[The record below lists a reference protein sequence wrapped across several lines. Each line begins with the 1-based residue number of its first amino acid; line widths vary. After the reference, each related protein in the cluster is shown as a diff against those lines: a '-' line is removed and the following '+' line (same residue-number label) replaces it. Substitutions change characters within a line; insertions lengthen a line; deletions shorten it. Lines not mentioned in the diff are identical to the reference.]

1 MHKTFTIEEA
11 NKSLVLVRPII
22 TDLLHAYH
30 KLGVLR
36 SQANPAPEDEECKY
50 TEKIAHFLDELMYI
64 GCACKDMERG
74 YVDFPSYQNDQLVHL
89 CWRLGEEKVEHWHPL
104 DRLCETRKPQNEP
117 VARY

>member
-22 TDLLHAYH
+22 TDILHAYH
-30 KLGVLR
+30 KLAILR
-36 SQANPAPEDEECKY
+36 SQAYPAPEDEECKY
-50 TEKIAHFLDELMYI
+50 TEKIAHYLDELVHI

-104 DRLCETRKPQNEP
+104 DRLCETRKPHHEL
-117 VARY
+117 VTR